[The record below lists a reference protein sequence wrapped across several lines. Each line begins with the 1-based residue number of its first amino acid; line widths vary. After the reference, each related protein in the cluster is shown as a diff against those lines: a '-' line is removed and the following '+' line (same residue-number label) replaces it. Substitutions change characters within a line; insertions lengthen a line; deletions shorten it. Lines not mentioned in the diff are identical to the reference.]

1 MNGFGKS
8 RWEPQTPSLGAINA
22 VLVARS
28 RRHSVKNFPG
38 PLSIKTVCEGKVA
51 WQVDRR
57 EIWVDDSSFLVL
69 NDGEP
74 YSMEIDAPEP
84 VSTCCVFFEKGFVE
98 SIARDISTPIARC
111 LDNPDSGNQTVSFLS
126 RLHPRSSTL
135 FHWMAKI
142 REHVLSTSPAME
154 IDECYLN
161 LASEL
166 LLHYEETRK
175 QMTRISAARSSTRME
190 LFSRVSRGREFLHAE
205 AYDRITLSTV
215 ARVAGMSP
223 FHFHRTF
230 RQAFGKSPATYLAE
244 LRFAR
249 AARLLMT
256 GSSVTDVCLAV
267 GFASLGSFSAA
278 FRKYYGVPPS
288 SFRP

>member
-1 MNGFGKS
+1 MS
-8 RWEPQTPSLGAINA
+8 RWEPQTPSLGSLNA

-28 RRHSVKNFPG
+28 RRHSVKDFPG

-57 EIWVDDSSFLVL
+57 QVWVDDSSFLVL
-69 NDGEP
+69 NDGEH

-98 SIARDISTPIARC
+98 SIVRDISTPIAQC
-111 LDNPDSGNQTVSFLS
+111 LEDPHSVSQTVSFLS

-135 FHWMAKI
+135 FQWMARI
-142 REHVLSTSPAME
+142 REHVLAASPAME

-166 LLHYEETRK
+166 LLHYEENRK
-175 QMTRISAARSSTRME
+175 QMARIPAARAPTRTE

-205 AYDRITLSTV
+205 AYGRITLSAA
-215 ARVAGMSP
+215 ARAAGMSP

-230 RQAFGKSPATYLAE
+230 RQAFGRSPATYVTE

-249 AARLLMT
+249 AARLLMG

-267 GFASLGSFSAA
+267 GFESLGSFSTA

-288 SFRP
+288 SLRP